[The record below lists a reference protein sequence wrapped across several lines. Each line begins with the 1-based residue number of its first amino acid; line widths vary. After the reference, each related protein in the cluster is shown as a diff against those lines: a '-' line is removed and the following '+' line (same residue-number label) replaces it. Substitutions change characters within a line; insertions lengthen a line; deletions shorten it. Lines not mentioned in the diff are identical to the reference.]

1 MAAREQRLTEDE
13 KERQAALNL
22 SWAKAQEDL
31 ADPKR
36 RAILEAAIENVNT
49 DAPRLSR
56 AEFLLI
62 AR

>member
-1 MAAREQRLTEDE
+1 MSAREEHLTEDE
-13 KERQAALNL
+13 KERQAALDL
-22 SWAKAQEDL
+22 SWSKAQEDL
-31 ADPKR
+31 ADPER
-36 RAILEAAIENVNT
+36 RAVLEAALENVNT